1 MKINDF
7 PLIIEGHINEI
18 LNKHADL
25 STQRLEI
32 CKKCPLYK
40 MTTIGPLCANNYLD
54 KTTGEVFTSPQKGK
68 ELIKGCLC
76 RLNAKTQAI
85 GAKCLAGYW

>member
-18 LNKHADL
+18 LNRFADL
-25 STQRLEI
+25 STQRMEI

-40 MTTIGPLCANNYLD
+40 MTAVGPLCANNYLD
-54 KTTGEVFTSPQKGK
+54 KETGEVFDKPQEGK
-68 ELIKGCLC
+68 NLVKGCLC
-76 RLNAKTQAI
+76 RLNAKTKTPS
-85 GAKCLAGYW
+85 AKCPARYW